1 MEQQSNRDK
10 SGKFTKGNTAAAG
23 NPYTKKA
30 AELRKALYQS
40 VTGADIKRIVDQ
52 LKTQATAG
60 DLKAISLLFDR
71 LLGAPQMGIDL
82 AERIEKLEQMLN
94 TENTE
99 KNDK

>member
-1 MEQQSNRDK
+1 MTKSNGRDK

-40 VTGADIKRIVDQ
+40 VTGKDIARIVEQ
-52 LKTQATAG
+52 LKQQAIDG

-71 LLGAPQMGIDL
+71 LLGTPQMGIDL
-82 AERIEKLEQMLN
+82 AERIEKLEQLLMDGDG
-94 TENTE
+94 
-99 KNDK
+99 DK

>member
-1 MEQQSNRDK
+1 MHEKNTGRDK

-23 NPYTKKA
+23 NVYTKKA

-40 VTGADIKRIVDQ
+40 VTGADIKRIVEQ
-52 LKTQATAG
+52 LKAQAIAG

-82 AERIEKLEQMLN
+82 AERIEKLEQLL
-94 TENTE
+94 TEENA
-99 KNDK
+99 DK